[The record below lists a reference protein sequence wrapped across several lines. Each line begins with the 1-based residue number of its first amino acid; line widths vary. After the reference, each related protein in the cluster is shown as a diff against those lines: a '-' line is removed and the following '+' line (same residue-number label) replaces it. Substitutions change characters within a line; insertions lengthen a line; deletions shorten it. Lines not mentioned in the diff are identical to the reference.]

1 MRYTKHMQ
9 LNDTTLEDLIK
20 DSVQEDTLQGLKEEA
35 QNHEKPLQDL
45 VIERNMFSDKD
56 LTKLY
61 AKSIGAEFVELS
73 NQKIEPELL
82 NRIPEHIARQY
93 RAVLFDS
100 DEESGNLEIAMAD
113 PGDLPSVDSLEKL
126 LGKNIDIYIA
136 TDQDIDKV
144 LDQYKGNLDSEITK
158 VVPENASG
166 SEKSEEVGE
175 EEISE
180 DSPIAKTVN
189 LLIEY
194 AVKENASDIHIEPRE
209 GVVQVRYRIDGVLQ
223 EANTLP
229 KNLMSALVSRIKIM
243 ANLKIDEH
251 RKAQDGRF
259 KIQSPKGTI
268 ALRVSIL
275 PIMDGEKI
283 VMRLLDE
290 SARAL
295 TLQELGFNATALERM
310 QRAMGQSHGMILV
323 TGPTGAGKSTTL
335 YSVLSGLNSPEVNIS
350 TVEDPVEYRM
360 SGVNQTQ
367 VNPKADMTFA
377 NGLRA
382 LLRQDPNIIMVGEV
396 RDGETA
402 NLAVQAALTGH
413 LVLSTLHTN
422 NAATTLPRL
431 LDMGVEPFLISS
443 TVRVVVG
450 QRLVRRLC
458 PDCRQPYQPEGKE
471 LEQIKEDFSI
481 NNAVENINE
490 NLKKYHQELAEKQ
503 EQTQPEQGPDNQNEQ
518 ADDPSQEESESDTSD
533 TETAESIEGSKE
545 LLPPKQLD
553 VDSFTIYAPGD
564 GCDTCNG
571 MGYKGRLGIYEVLE
585 VDDTISRMIVENAT
599 SSDIQTAA
607 IDNGL
612 ITMQLDGFMKCLKGD
627 TSIEEVLRVT
637 RE

>member
-1 MRYTKHMQ
+1 MR
-9 LNDTTLEDLIK
+9 LNDTALIDLVE
-20 DSVQEDTLQGLKEEA
+20 DSVNKNKLQDLKEEA
-35 QNHEKPLQDL
+35 QKHETPLQDL
-45 VIERNMFSDKD
+45 LIERKVLSEKD

-61 AKSIGAEFVELS
+61 AESIGAEFVEIS
-73 NQKIEPELL
+73 NQKIDSDLL

-93 RAVLFDS
+93 KAVLFDM
-100 DEESGNLEIAMAD
+100 DEESNHAKVAMAD

-126 LGKNIDIYIA
+126 LGKDIDIYIA
-136 TDQDIDKV
+136 TEEDINKV

-158 VVPENASG
+158 VVPETTDRKEN
-166 SEKSEEVGE
+166 EEVGE
-175 EEISE
+175 EEIAE
-180 DSPIAKTVN
+180 DSPVAKTVN

-209 GVVQVRYRIDGVLQ
+209 GLVQVRYRIDGVLR

-229 KNLMSALVSRIKIM
+229 RNLMSALVSRIKIM

-251 RKAQDGRF
+251 RKPQDGRF

-275 PIMDGEKI
+275 PVMDGEKI

-310 QRAMGQSHGMILV
+310 KRAMQQSHGMILV
-323 TGPTGAGKSTTL
+323 TGPTGSGKSTTL
-335 YSVLSGLNSPEVNIS
+335 YSVLSSLSSPEVNIS

-360 SGVNQTQ
+360 NGVNQTQ
-367 VNPKADMTFA
+367 VNPKAGMTFA

-431 LDMGVEPFLISS
+431 LDMGAEPFLISS

-458 PDCRQPYQPEGKE
+458 PNCRESYQPSGKE
-471 LEQIKEDFSI
+471 LEQIKEDFRMER
-481 NNAVENINE
+481 ALPHINE
-490 NLKKYHQELAEKQ
+490 NLKKFHDELKEKKETKENSQ
-503 EQTQPEQGPDNQNEQ
+503 QQNKE
-518 ADDPSQEESESDTSD
+518 ASSD
-533 TETAESIEGSKE
+533 TEGSQKENKENDTHQSKE
-545 LLPPKQLD
+545 LLPPKELD
-553 VDSFTIYAPGD
+553 LENFTVYKPGE

-585 VDDTISRMIVENAT
+585 VDETISKMIVENAT
-599 SSDIQTAA
+599 SDDLQATA